1 MAITEES
8 RHHLFRRLEEI
19 LGHEEAVTM
28 MEHLPPVGWADV
40 ATKHDLDQLH
50 SLVSRDIEIS
60 EHRLRTEMGGLRTEM
75 ADLRTDM
82 AGLRTDMAGLRT
94 ELRTDMAGLEVGL
107 RTEMGGLE
115 VGLRTEMAGL
125 RTELRTD
132 MAGLEVRLVTAFGGF
147 RDQIHAEQRTTNRQI
162 VVALV
167 VALISVVL
175 SARGVR

>member
-75 ADLRTDM
+75 AD
-82 AGLRTDMAGLRT
+82 LRTDMAGLRT